1 MGRKRLPEEQK
12 KVNIKLTVKTD
23 FVKMLKEKDVNI
35 SKLFEEFVKNYL
47 NK

>member
-23 FVKMLKEKDVNI
+23 FVKILKEKDVNI